1 MHSQVVSVDYRK
13 AVPAKC
19 KLRRTRRVI
28 SISKTYHQRLRDRST
43 RSQTPRTERGTGLDG
58 TWTAPVGNQGRYKV
72 QRQLQETE
80 TRPAWEEAARNSW
93 AAGNLTTLNT
103 THSRCSR
110 TYYKGLWQQPILP
123 GVPRSILRLLDY
135 NSGKQ
140 THCKRKD
147 EKANKSYLYR
157 KGKKAQSRLV
167 QESNNHLLNLES
179 F

>member
-1 MHSQVVSVDYRK
+1 MLKDLLQGAMAAIHT
-13 AVPAKC
+13 P
-19 KLRRTRRVI
+19 
-28 SISKTYHQRLRDRST
+28 RST
-43 RSQTPRTERGTGLDG
+43 QEYTP
-58 TWTAPVGNQGRYKV
+58 
-72 QRQLQETE
+72 
-80 TRPAWEEAARNSW
+80 
-93 AAGNLTTLNT
+93 
-103 THSRCSR
+103 
-110 TYYKGLWQQPILP
+110 P
-123 GVPRSILRLLDY
+123 GVHPGLLGSILRLLDY